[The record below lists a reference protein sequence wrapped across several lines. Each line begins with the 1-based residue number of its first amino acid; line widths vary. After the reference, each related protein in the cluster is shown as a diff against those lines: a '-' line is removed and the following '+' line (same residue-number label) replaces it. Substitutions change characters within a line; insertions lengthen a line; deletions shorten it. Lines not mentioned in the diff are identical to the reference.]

1 MHCLKLSSV
10 EDGLAFAC
18 RGFVLAVELVCEAAQ
33 KKKNAAKYLYFCSV
47 LNRENDTDTAGDV
60 NMQKMLDRRTLE
72 MPGWVSSAAVRCSVA
87 AEDCS
92 A

>member
-1 MHCLKLSSV
+1 MTRLSAEQTIGTRLRCSVHCLKLSSV

-47 LNRENDTDTAGDV
+47 LNRENDSDTAGDV
-60 NMQKMLDRRTLE
+60 NMQ
-72 MPGWVSSAAVRCSVA
+72 
-87 AEDCS
+87 
-92 A
+92 

>member
-1 MHCLKLSSV
+1 MTRLSAEQTIGTRLRCSVHCLKLSSV

-60 NMQKMLDRRTLE
+60 NMQ
-72 MPGWVSSAAVRCSVA
+72 
-87 AEDCS
+87 
-92 A
+92 

>member
-1 MHCLKLSSV
+1 MTRLSAEQTIGTRLRCSVHCLKLSSV

-18 RGFVLAVELVCEAAQ
+18 RGFVLAVELICEAAQ

-60 NMQKMLDRRTLE
+60 NMQ
-72 MPGWVSSAAVRCSVA
+72 
-87 AEDCS
+87 
-92 A
+92 

>member
-1 MHCLKLSSV
+1 MRFWVHMYVLQPLPLVARSPSLISPG
-10 EDGLAFAC
+10 EESTRLAFAC

-60 NMQKMLDRRTLE
+60 NMQ
-72 MPGWVSSAAVRCSVA
+72 
-87 AEDCS
+87 
-92 A
+92 